1 MSGISPDIVGHANLS
16 YIVQGYGGAMY
27 ATTKD
32 VVNAGV
38 SQVVGPYDRNI
49 GFQASRHSA
58 LYGNSNTNQTNALR
72 LLAILKF

>member
-1 MSGISPDIVGHANLS
+1 
-16 YIVQGYGGAMY
+16 MY